1 MMIINTPMN
10 RKATDYQPERCQV
23 DVTVT
28 LNHWEFEYLK
38 NSTLDDFDFIRDS
51 LDKLPVTNDNTRHC
65 ILALDEAGEDGIL
78 IDPQGYSYPRYSA
91 YIPNAKQMLQM
102 EQYPSLQ
109 AYAKDMIDTVE
120 EVALLAVNSQQDGE
134 FHSDLSDIEN
144 DFQPNVLDKYLLAEM
159 LNNRPEFESAEYADG
174 ELNAVISREHLTNGS
189 EEEMSGITM

>member
-1 MMIINTPMN
+1 MIINTPMN

-28 LNHWEFEYLK
+28 LNHWEFECLK
-38 NSTLDDFDFIRDS
+38 NSTLDDFDFIKDS

-65 ILALDEAGEDGIL
+65 ILAFDEAGDDGIL

-91 YIPNAKQMLQM
+91 YVPNARQMLQM
-102 EQYPSLQ
+102 EQYPCLQ
-109 AYAKDMIDTVE
+109 AFVKDMMDTVE
-120 EVALLAVNSQQDGE
+120 EVAQLAVNSQQDGL

-144 DFQPNVLDKYLLAEM
+144 DFQPNVLDKFLLADM
-159 LNNRPEFESAEYADG
+159 LNSRPEFESVEYADG
-174 ELNAVISREHLTNGS
+174 ELNAVISGEHLTNGS